1 MNGSKKKRKEA
12 NQHLGSSFDDFL
24 RAEGIEADVTTAAC
38 RTVIAWL
45 VADYMRQQKI
55 SKSHMAKMMNTSR
68 AAVDRL
74 LDPHG
79 GGITINTLEKAAAIF
94 GKRVR
99 IDFADSEPARAA

>member
-1 MNGSKKKRKEA
+1 MKRSRARRSKS

-38 RTVIAWL
+38 RAVIAWL

-55 SKSHMAKMMNTSR
+55 SKSHMAKLMNTSR
-68 AAVDRL
+68 AAVDRF

-79 GGITINTLEKAAAIF
+79 GGVTINTLEKAAAIF

-99 IDFADSEPARAA
+99 IDFADSKPARAA